1 VVAGAVV
8 VAAVA
13 VSLHLTPIDHRRTEL
28 LRHRVFLGAA
38 YSLAA
43 SAPPMRNLE
52 ASLPMWGLCRSAPSA
67 LRVSF
72 ASTSNR
78 AVLALR
84 AYNLKGEP

>member
-1 VVAGAVV
+1 MCDVDPQAVIV
-8 VAAVA
+8 IIHTNPKTDKAKGGIPFSDSWPV
-13 VSLHLTPIDHRRTEL
+13 
-28 LRHRVFLGAA
+28 
-38 YSLAA
+38 
-43 SAPPMRNLE
+43 LE

-72 ASTSNR
+72 ASKWNR